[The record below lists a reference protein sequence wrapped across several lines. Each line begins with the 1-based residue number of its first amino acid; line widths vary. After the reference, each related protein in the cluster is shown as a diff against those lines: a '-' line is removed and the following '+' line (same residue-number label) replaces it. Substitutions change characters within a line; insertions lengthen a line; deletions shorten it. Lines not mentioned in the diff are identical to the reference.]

1 LVFVPKKKPALE
13 MGLYYART
21 FDFKAK
27 DCDELKGLDI
37 GFAIKEYL
45 QNSVGQILKTLQV
58 RVWRDWDREDLTAD
72 VPENIQ
78 KRRECK
84 KTLVQEAPQ
93 MFAGEQG
100 LYLKSCPLAQP
111 LYVLKKWIPPSKLRS
126 ERRPHDLRVTV
137 VLWNFPNATAL
148 TVYNNYLD
156 RHATFDHFAYDGA
169 STSKDSKWAV
179 GLKGK
184 GFILAT
190 SYLAQECLSC
200 CDTSI
205 DARRIGV
212 GFNVGSRV
220 CRARY
225 NDQHPNMLKVK
236 REDLRALTLE
246 AFKQESR

>member
-1 LVFVPKKKPALE
+1 

-21 FDFKAK
+21 FDFRAK
-27 DCDELKGLDI
+27 DCDELKDLDI

-45 QNSVGQILKTLQV
+45 QNSVGQILKALQV

-72 VPENIQ
+72 VPENVQ
-78 KRRECK
+78 MRHECK
-84 KTLVQEAPQ
+84 KTLVRELPQ

-100 LYLKSCPLAQP
+100 LYLKTCPDAQP
-111 LYVLKKWIPPSKLRS
+111 IYVLKKCIPRSEVRS
-126 ERRPHDLRVTV
+126 ERRPHDLRVCII
-137 VLWNFPNATAL
+137 LWRFPHATAL

-156 RHATFDHFAYDGA
+156 SHAKFDHFVYDGA
-169 STSKDSKWAV
+169 STSKDSEWAV

-190 SYLAQECLSC
+190 SYLAQVCDSSC
-200 CDTSI
+200 TTSSN
-205 DARRIGV
+205 ARYTGV

-225 NDQHPNMLKVK
+225 DNENPTMLKVK
-236 REDLRALTLE
+236 REDLRPLTLE
-246 AFKQESR
+246 EFQRESK